1 MSLGSFIYIL
11 TIYHIDSVYSH
22 ITFTIDVGPV
32 TAKAGPD
39 NTGVIVA
46 VVIILLLLAT
56 GGIVTAVVIGVLFWK
71 RYTTVW
77 VKWVLQHGA
86 HFRNTHTHAASKP

>member
-11 TIYHIDSVYSH
+11 TIY
-22 ITFTIDVGPV
+22 ITLTVLTLILPLLYIYVGPV

-77 VKWVLQHGA
+77 VKWVH
-86 HFRNTHTHAASKP
+86 HHDFRNTHTRS